1 MHRPRVLAVLFL
13 VAASQAL
20 AQPAPADP
28 GRPRQE
34 AAARRLFQRFV
45 EDAVIAPGGWVEAQ
59 YHYENLVASSR
70 HFVGPLIAFKVIDD
84 LEAGLRF
91 GYVNV
96 RSDAGPDG
104 SGVSDID
111 LFLKYR
117 LPGGGR
123 GRVALGVL
131 YKAPTADETQ
141 GIGTGEPDFEIFTAY
156 RANLEAVTLVASVGA
171 RFNGEPQGTSSTE
184 DTFLLGAGL
193 ILPATPALAFV
204 VEGTY
209 ETERFEGLG
218 SDARLTVGVQAW
230 GAGRRGGLRGAVA
243 IPLNDGA
250 PDVEVFAGAYIAY

>member
-1 MHRPRVLAVLFL
+1 MTH
-13 VAASQAL
+13 Q
-20 AQPAPADP
+20 
-28 GRPRQE
+28 G

-91 GYVNV
+91 GYVDV
-96 RSDAGPDG
+96 RSDSGPDG

-123 GRVALGVL
+123 GRVALGFL
-131 YKAPTADETQ
+131 FKAPTGDETQ
-141 GIGTGEPDFEIFTAY
+141 GIGTGEPDFELFSAY
-156 RANLEAVTLVASVGA
+156 RANLEAVTLVASVAA
-171 RFNGEPQGTSSTE
+171 RFNGEPRGTSSTE
-184 DTFLLGAGL
+184 DSFLLGAGL

-204 VEGTY
+204 IEGTY
-209 ETERFEGLG
+209 ETERIDGTG
-218 SDARLTVGVQAW
+218 DDARLTVGVQA
-230 GAGRRGGLRGAVA
+230 AGVRRRGGFRGAVA